1 MSITK
6 DVNTVVRDITS
17 YSKVYLPFF
26 EEELATGDTDA
37 VKNAMTSS
45 DKVRVFYK
53 RNCFFRSL
61 FIGFEPLTN
70 PISKGFI
77 LYPGAFVAPEAYSP
91 LTHALADS
99 GYYTAITTP
108 PFDLSLTDVDL
119 AEDVKR
125 FWTEQVESWTLAGHS
140 LGGVVA
146 AAYANDHFRPEDKL
160 KGLVMLASYPSD
172 SSRFLDGD
180 VSDDPFIVNSIYG
193 TVDGLTTLDEID
205 EAKPLLPSTTQY
217 VPIEGGN
224 HTQFYYGNKLQKG
237 DNPAT
242 ISLEKQQQ
250 IIHDNISVMLKT
262 L

>member
-6 DVNTVVRDITS
+6 DVDTIVRDITG

-26 EEELATGDTDA
+26 EEELATANKDV

-45 DKVRVFYK
+45 EKVRVFYK
-53 RNCFFRSL
+53 RNYFFRSL
-61 FIGFEPLTN
+61 FIGFEPLIN

-91 LTHALADS
+91 LTRALAEA

-119 AEDVKR
+119 ADDVKR
-125 FWTEQVESWTLAGHS
+125 FWGKQVDIWTLAGHS

-160 KGLVMLASYPSD
+160 RGLVMLASYPSD
-172 SSRFLDGD
+172 SLFLDGD
-180 VSDDPFIVNSIYG
+180 LSDDSFIVNSIYG
-193 TVDGLTTLDEID
+193 TVDGLTTLEEINK
-205 EAKPLLPSTTQY
+205 AKPLLPSTTQY
-217 VPIEGGN
+217 IPIDGGN

-250 IIHDNISVMLKT
+250 IIHDNISVMLTT

>member
-1 MSITK
+1 MAITK
-6 DVNTVVRDITS
+6 DINNTLRDITC

-26 EEELATGDTDA
+26 EEELATGDKDA

-45 DKVRVFYK
+45 KKVRVFYK
-53 RNCFFRSL
+53 RNWLFRSL
-61 FIGFEPLTN
+61 FIGFEPLVN
-70 PISKGFI
+70 PIPKGFI
-77 LYPGAFVAPEAYSP
+77 LYPGAFVASEAYSP
-91 LTHALADS
+91 LTRALADA

-119 AEDVKR
+119 ADDVKR
-125 FWTEQVESWTLAGHS
+125 FWGQQVDIWTLAGHS

-172 SSRFLDGD
+172 SPIFLDGD

-193 TVDGLTTLDEID
+193 TVDGLTTLEEID
-205 EAKPLLPSTTQY
+205 SAKPLLPSTTQY
-217 VPIEGGN
+217 IPIQGGN
-224 HTQFYYGNKLQKG
+224 HTQFYYSNKLQKG

-242 ISLEKQQQ
+242 ISLEKQQEL
-250 IIHDNISVMLKT
+250 IHNNVSVMLKN